1 MPRIT
6 KYPAIDG
13 SFYIHHC
20 QKPGPKPLPKALKR
34 RRVDITLSPFA
45 IKAATEK
52 ADAEGLSFSRYVE
65 KLIYDD
71 CIHIQS
77 VYK

>member
-6 KYPAIDG
+6 QYPTIDG
-13 SFYIHHC
+13 SFCSHSGV
-20 QKPGPKPLPKALKR
+20 KPGPKPLPEALKR
-34 RRVDITLSPFA
+34 RRVDITLDPFA
-45 IKAATEK
+45 IKLATEK
-52 ADAEGLSFSRYVE
+52 AAAAGLRFSPYLE

-77 VYK
+77 D

>member
-6 KYPAIDG
+6 RYPTIEG
-13 SFYIHHC
+13 SFYPHSGL
-20 QKPGPKPLPKALKR
+20 KPGPKPLPKELKR
-34 RRVDITLSPFA
+34 RRVDITLDPFA
-45 IKAATEK
+45 IKLATEK
-52 ADAEGLSFSRYVE
+52 AAVEGLSFSRYLE

-77 VYK
+77 D

>member
-6 KYPAIDG
+6 KYPTLDG
-13 SFYIHHC
+13 RFYLHHC
-20 QKPGPKPLPKALKR
+20 QKPGPKPLPKELKR
-34 RRVDITLSPFA
+34 RCVDITLDPLA
-45 IKAATEK
+45 IRVGTEK
-52 ADAEGLSFSRYVE
+52 AEAEGLSFSRYVE